1 MILISLTIL
10 LAQLVAIKSFHP
22 QQTTIRPQIMKSR
35 LFMEKISVIQQTPV
49 SSPELGS
56 VHGLWSESNAECQ
69 CYTNCPLLTD
79 NPMIQ
84 KRLARITQP
93 RPYPLFLAE
102 KAAKYL
108 IDDIWNPPK
117 HDNHQIRSHSI
128 TPTDSKKEKV
138 VILGAGWG
146 SASFLKGI
154 DTQRY
159 DVTIISPRN
168 YFLYTPMLAG
178 SAVGT
183 VDIRSI
189 TQPIRE
195 VSLSV

>member
-1 MILISLTIL
+1 
-10 LAQLVAIKSFHP
+10 
-22 QQTTIRPQIMKSR
+22 
-35 LFMEKISVIQQTPV
+35 MEKISILQQTPV

-56 VHGLWSESNAECQ
+56 VHGLRSEPKADCK

-79 NPMIQ
+79 EPIIQ
-84 KRLARITQP
+84 QRLATITKP
-93 RPYPLFLAE
+93 RPYPLFVAE

-108 IDDIWNPPK
+108 VDDIWNPPK
-117 HDNHQIRSHSI
+117 HHQSS
-128 TPTDSKKEKV
+128 PTTKTAPASTNKEKIV
-138 VILGAGWG
+138 VLGAGWG

-154 DTQRY
+154 DNDRY

-168 YFLYTPMLAG
+168 YFVYTPMLAG

-183 VDIRSI
+183 VDFRSI

-195 VSLSV
+195 VSIA

>member
-1 MILISLTIL
+1 
-10 LAQLVAIKSFHP
+10 V
-22 QQTTIRPQIMKSR
+22 
-35 LFMEKISVIQQTPV
+35 
-49 SSPELGS
+49 
-56 VHGLWSESNAECQ
+56 
-69 CYTNCPLLTD
+69 
-79 NPMIQ
+79 
-84 KRLARITQP
+84 
-93 RPYPLFLAE
+93 AE

-117 HDNHQIRSHSI
+117 HDNHQVRSNSI
-128 TPTDSKKEKV
+128 MATDSKKEKV

-168 YFLYTPMLAG
+168 YFIYTPMLAG